1 MSDHAAESTAPA
13 PGASLEAGAWKEV
26 TLLVLGATADH
37 AVHCGDAEVEPF
49 RQLVRDSVEGLKNPA
64 SSSQVLIAAGVLSQA
79 IAHYAKQTQR
89 AVDTLLTDTGS
100 TIQVFLSHLERLH
113 PDRDALG
120 LVAELRR
127 TLESALRAGNVGAQR
142 EALTEVLEKLSQQ
155 ADERRRQSLELTGR
169 LQDRITVLEQSLGAR
184 PPAVEGTPGPVDLC
198 TGLPIRSEAEVAL
211 RRAVESDSK
220 AYAAIFYL
228 HRMVLTNARFGEAIG
243 NQVILFCSQHIA
255 TTVTRGNDQ
264 LFRWAGAAFV
274 AILERQESTLNVS
287 SEVQRIVSAPLSRFF
302 ETASRSVYL
311 PIKITATAVPLFDT
325 NYAEVSAGI
334 EQFILQASGPVHS
347 D

>member
-1 MSDHAAESTAPA
+1 MSDHTAETTGPTVSTSPE
-13 PGASLEAGAWKEV
+13 ASAWKDV

-37 AVHCGDAEVEPF
+37 AVHCGDSEVQPF

-79 IAHYAKQTQR
+79 IAHYASQTQR
-89 AVDTLLTDTGS
+89 AVDSLLADAGS
-100 TIQVFLSHLERLH
+100 TIQAFLDHLEHLH
-113 PDRDALG
+113 PDGDG
-120 LVAELRR
+120 LSSVTELRR
-127 TLESALRAGNVGAQR
+127 TLGAALQAGSFSTSRDV
-142 EALTEVLEKLSQQ
+142 LKEVLEKLSQQ

-169 LQDRITVLEQSLGAR
+169 LQDRVTVLEQSLGSR
-184 PPAVEGTPGPVDLC
+184 PAAVEGAPGPVDLS
-198 TGLPIRSEAEVAL
+198 TGLPIRSEAEAAL
-211 RRAVESDSK
+211 RRAVEGDSK

-228 HRMVLTNARFGEAIG
+228 HRMPLTNARFGEAIG

-264 LFRWAGAAFV
+264 LFRWSGPAFV
-274 AILERQESTLNVS
+274 AILERQESTMNVS
-287 SEVQRIVSAPLSRFF
+287 SEIQRIVSAPLSRFF

-311 PIKITATAVPLFDT
+311 PIKMTAAAVPLFDT

-334 EQFILQASGPVHS
+334 EQFVLQASGPVHS